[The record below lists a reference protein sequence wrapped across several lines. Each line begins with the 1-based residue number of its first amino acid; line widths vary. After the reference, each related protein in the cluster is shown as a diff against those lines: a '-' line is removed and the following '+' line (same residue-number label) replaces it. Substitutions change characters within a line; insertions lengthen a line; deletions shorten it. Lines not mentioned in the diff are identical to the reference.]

1 MNFKNPVN
9 SKTFKAQANKLE
21 LLTYRSQADHAML
34 LHTKCVAE
42 KHNIFWCIVYFKRN
56 LKSPIGD
63 VQ

>member
-42 KHNIFWCIVYFKRN
+42 KHNIF
-56 LKSPIGD
+56 
-63 VQ
+63 